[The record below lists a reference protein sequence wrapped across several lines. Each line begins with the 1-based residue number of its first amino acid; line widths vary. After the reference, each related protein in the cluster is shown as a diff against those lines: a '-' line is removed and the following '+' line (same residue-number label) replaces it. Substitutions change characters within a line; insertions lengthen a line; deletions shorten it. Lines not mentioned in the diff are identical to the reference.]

1 MTAAWGGREPRAWQ
15 ADALP
20 LVLGAIESRV
30 PSIVRAVTGSG
41 KSVLIAEV
49 IASRLPHLRAGE
61 VILVSTPTQALT
73 AQLVDTI
80 GVRVGRDLVGA
91 YYQHARR
98 VDTPVI
104 VVCHA
109 SLYGE
114 VDLVCP
120 LCATVPAVGVRWLAG
135 DEARDVRAS
144 WAALAAGGKIVSGCR
159 DLGAHGGERVA
170 SLASR
175 LTLEI
180 ERAGLTVALHIADEC
195 HKTVSPSVG
204 AHFAHAHPSA
214 LIGFTATP
222 YRATEGERL
231 ALFDRVVYDYG
242 LTEAIRDGVILLPTL
257 VSGSQDLVTDDEI
270 DAACTQM
277 ICAHLER
284 HGGAGV
290 VSAQSIED
298 AEGYAAHL
306 AREGVRAEAIHSR
319 QGRDVQA
326 SLLERLRVGALDALV
341 HVSLLAEGVDLPW
354 LSWLCMRRQTS
365 SRVRFAQEVGRVVRT
380 APGKTGCWVLDPHDL
395 WGQLSLDYDA
405 VLGCSA
411 SSPEDEI
418 AALAAE
424 VRKLLAVPAG
434 ESLGGGAEPKRAAVM
449 GRAQAWLRRCAVTL
463 RLMGADGLR
472 ASGAGAWRREPATT
486 PQLDYA
492 RRLMQTIGRRPALVA
507 RLDEA
512 TRALLW
518 AMCKWAPSMSKGDV
532 ADLITVLKSLEGGVL
547 PPVEVV

>member
-20 LVLGAIESRV
+20 LVLGAIEARV

-120 LCATVPAVGVRWLAG
+120 LCATVPAVGVRWLTGQDAK
-135 DEARDVRAS
+135 DVRAA
-144 WAALAAGGKIVSGCR
+144 WVAGVAGALRTSRCL
-159 DLGAHGGERVA
+159 DLEAHRNADVA
-170 SLASR
+170 SLASG
-175 LTLEI
+175 LT
-180 ERAGLTVALHIADEC
+180 RALAHRGLTVALHIADEC
-195 HKTVSPSVG
+195 HKTVTAAFG
-204 AHFAHAHPSA
+204 AHISHARPDA

-222 YRATEGERL
+222 YRSKAEERL
-231 ALFDRVVYDYG
+231 SHFDEVVYDYG
-242 LTEAIRDGVILLPTL
+242 LAQAIRDKVILLPTL
-257 VSGSQDLVTDDEI
+257 IPYSGTSERAN
-270 DAACTQM
+270 DACLEM
-277 ICAHLER
+277 ILAHLER
-284 HGGAGV
+284 HPGSPGV
-290 VSAQSIED
+290 VSADSIVD
-298 AEGYAAHL
+298 AEGYADLLSKA
-306 AREGVRAEAIHSR
+306 GVRAEAIHSR
-319 QGRDVQA
+319 LARDEQV

-341 HVSLLAEGVDLPW
+341 HVRLLVEGVDLPW
-354 LSWLCMRRQTS
+354 LEWLCMRS
-365 SRVRFAQEVGRVVRT
+365 ASCSRVRFAQEVGRVVRSHQ
-380 APGKTGCWVLDPHDL
+380 GKTQCWVMDVHDL
-395 WGQLSLDYDA
+395 WGKLSLDYEA
-405 VLGCSA
+405 VLGCLEGYA
-411 SSPEDEI
+411 DERDMVDDE
-418 AALAAE
+418 AALE
-424 VRKLLAVPAG
+424 
-434 ESLGGGAEPKRAAVM
+434 GGGDGDTMRDHGVCGLTGHK
-449 GRAQAWLRRCAVTL
+449 AWLRAISNRIRLTGGDAL
-463 RLMGADGLR
+463 RSASVGRWREDIATPRQIGLV
-472 ASGAGAWRREPATT
+472 G
-486 PQLDYA
+486 
-492 RRLMQTIGRRPALVA
+492 
-507 RLDEA
+507 
-512 TRALLW
+512 ALLKKIGKRGLEW
-518 AMCKWAPSMSKGDV
+518 TCSPVVREHLRELCRGVGTDAMSKGDV